1 MFNLGGALAWTEKGS
16 LASRR
21 RRRPPRAKNHG
32 GVRDANRSSPW
43 NPTFAGIHEG
53 HAQLCAARTAAA
65 GYVRAIDIASAQDLR
80 RRVGSPSMST
90 LSLSSVL
97 FSLAATAGGSG
108 VAWLATA
115 LHYRTKLAERTVQL
129 HSAEQAKQKAQEL
142 ALQARQQ
149 VETLQQALS
158 EAKRDGAIHNAAS
171 SARAAAAA
179 AEAAKLKARAELLR
193 KLEAEEKPERP
204 AHGFADTQ
212 PLH

>member
-1 MFNLGGALAWTEKGS
+1 
-16 LASRR
+16 
-21 RRRPPRAKNHG
+21 
-32 GVRDANRSSPW
+32 
-43 NPTFAGIHEG
+43 
-53 HAQLCAARTAAA
+53 
-65 GYVRAIDIASAQDLR
+65 
-80 RRVGSPSMST
+80 MST
-90 LSLSSVL
+90 LSISSVL
-97 FSLAATAGGSG
+97 FALTATAGGSG

-115 LHYRTKLAERTVQL
+115 LHYRGKLAERTVQL
-129 HSAEQAKQKAQEL
+129 HNAEQAKQKAQEL

-149 VETLQQALS
+149 VEALQLALS

-193 KLEAEEKPERP
+193 KLETEEKPERP